1 MIELYVGVILFIL
14 TAVGGTM
21 AFFLKRMIEGFDKK
35 LDMIDNKIEFLVV
48 RTTTA
53 DGDIADIKDDITDI
67 YTVLDRHSE
76 QYSDLHTRITKI
88 ETAHEP
94 KHAS

>member
-1 MIELYVGVILFIL
+1 MIELYVGIILFVL
-14 TAVGGTM
+14 TIVGGAM

-53 DGDIADIKDDITDI
+53 DGDIADIKDDIQDI
-67 YTVLDRHSE
+67 YLVLDRHGN
-76 QYSDLHTRITKI
+76 QYADLHTRITRI

-94 KHAS
+94 KNAS